1 MAMGFSARLCVMLA
15 FAAFTPAFTAMAQ
28 EAQLRVSRP
37 AVAALARPTLPP
49 EEAFARLPQ
58 ARQAQLSALADQ
70 EPLANGALSPASSD
84 ALAGMTSADGDIAS
98 LTMIVMML
106 VARDAEADLRE
117 IMTQMNARREAS
129 RDGCPPQNED
139 ASNDTRVVLTRPVAR
154 AIQDAVSGANARAT
168 APTVAASPSGQTAR
182 PASPP
187 QPAPPCPDEMAA
199 LRLQMYMDRRTRA
212 QEMLSNMLRRQSETS
227 ESITQN
233 LK

>member
-1 MAMGFSARLCVMLA
+1 MAIGFSARLCVILA
-15 FAAFTPAFTAMAQ
+15 FAAFTPAFTATAQ

-154 AIQDAVSGANARAT
+154 AT